1 MRSAR
6 EFFMKKSTAT
16 AVATFVLLAVAT
28 VALASEGGET
38 ASSAALLKDFLY
50 RCFNFAIMFG
60 LLAYFLAKPLRKVLT
75 GRREGIEKALRDA
88 EAAKAEAEAR
98 FAEYDSKLTKAEQE
112 IEGIYAAIKREG
124 ELERERILANA
135 QEMAKTI
142 TQEARKAADNEVAK
156 ARVELRREA
165 TRMAIEIAEELL
177 TKNITGDDQKRMVN
191 EYMQKVGEL
200 H

>member
-1 MRSAR
+1 
-6 EFFMKKSTAT
+6 MKKSTAT

-60 LLAYFLAKPLRKVLT
+60 LLAYFLAKPLRKVLA
-75 GRREGIEKALRDA
+75 GRREGIEKPLRDA

>member
-50 RCFNFAIMFG
+50 RCFNFAITFG

>member
-16 AVATFVLLAVAT
+16 VVATFVLLAVAT

-50 RCFNFAIMFG
+50 RCFNFAITFG